1 MTTNDPVPFS
11 NVRHVEHMEN
21 ALNVN
26 TGQDYAA
33 HVVKSKMARSPVFLV
48 MMLFAILVVK
58 PRIVL
63 TYLGIYTNISSP
75 VP

>member
-1 MTTNDPVPFS
+1 MPTNDPVPCS

-21 ALNVN
+21 ALVVN

-48 MMLFAILVVK
+48 MTIFAIPVVK
-58 PRIVL
+58 PKIFPHL
-63 TYLGIYTNISSP
+63 Y
-75 VP
+75 